1 MKTITDC
8 YAKQILDSRGSPT
21 LEVTLVSGNDIATAF
36 VPSGKSTGTYEAH
49 ELRDS
54 DRGVLSACEI
64 INTEIKGALI
74 GKEPIQKE
82 IDSLLISLDGTKNK
96 TRLGGNSCI
105 GVSFATAKL
114 RALIN
119 GIPIWKDIALENGT
133 EPKVPCFYMNMIN
146 GGVHADFALPFQ
158 EYIVVLNEDLP
169 RTSYEN
175 GKIIFEELG
184 KSIRGEFGEVKMG
197 DEGGYSPRTLD
208 IKKPFNLLAKAIKPY
223 SKVSLAIDVAASEL
237 WKDGKYE
244 LQDKSYTEDQLY
256 DLYETLHAEFPL
268 RSIEDPFAEDEVD
281 SFYKITKKF
290 ESDTLIVGDDLT
302 VTNPERVADM
312 IRRNAANA
320 LIIKPNQIGTLTET
334 YETIRLARQAGWQII
349 VSHRS
354 GDTPGTFIADL
365 SVGVGAYGI
374 KAGSPIPLERRVKY
388 ERIIEIAEKEL
399 DM

>member
-74 GKEPIQKE
+74 GKDPIQKE
-82 IDSLLISLDGTKNK
+82 IDSLLINLDGTKNK

-158 EYIVVLNEDLP
+158 EYIVVLNEDSP

-175 GKIIFEELG
+175 GKMIFEELG
-184 KSIRGEFGEVKMG
+184 KSIREEFGEVKMG

-208 IKKPFNLLAKAIKPY
+208 IKKPFSLLAKAIKPY

-244 LQDKSYTEDQLY
+244 LQDKSYTEDELY

-281 SFYKITKKF
+281 SFSKITKKF
-290 ESDTLIVGDDLT
+290 ESNTLIVGDDLT

-354 GDTPGTFIADL
+354 GDTLGTFIADL
-365 SVGVGAYGI
+365 SIGVGAYGI